1 MTLTQLYRIIRGVLA
16 CDVYTL
22 KAKKIKKSRK
32 KD

>member
-1 MTLTQLYRIIRGVLA
+1 MQLYRIISGVLDRLA